1 MVEKRAEFYG
11 ELFYV
16 LFLLHFPYALTSGDC
31 WNKDTRLD
39 REILDLTQYGHL
51 KG

>member
-1 MVEKRAEFYG
+1 MVEEHTEFYR

-16 LFLLHFPYALTSGDC
+16 LFMLHFHYAFTTGDC
-31 WNKDTRLD
+31 WNKDTRQD
-39 REILDLTQYGHL
+39 RQILDLTQYGHL